1 MQSFAVLNV
10 AIITQLRGGS
20 SKLGKWPLNSAA
32 GHFWPVRERR
42 YRTPVAV
49 QATAGGRRPAATLN
63 SGGQIARSKAPNRGG
78 TRVLLSGRRRS
89 AEKRGG
95 RVPAGR
101 GHGCRGRSVRPGP
114 SRPVPDR
121 CRSASCTG
129 LGGSVWCCPEGR
141 WQLPACGRARSVFEP
156 PFNHGKSACAS
167 VQRPSCA
174 IA

>member
-10 AIITQLRGGS
+10 AIIPQLRGGS

-32 GHFWPVRERR
+32 GHYWLVPERR

-49 QATAGGRRPAATLN
+49 QPTAGGRRPAATQN
-63 SGGQIARSKAPNRGG
+63 PCARIARLKVPNRSG

-95 RVPAGR
+95 RFPAGR

-114 SRPVPDR
+114 SGPARNR
-121 CRSASCTG
+121 RRAASFTG
-129 LGGSVWCCPEGR
+129 LGGS
-141 WQLPACGRARSVFEP
+141 ACRRPRGDGGNSPHAQEHAAFLSHHSTVANLRAPLYNGPLV
-156 PFNHGKSACAS
+156 
-167 VQRPSCA
+167 
-174 IA
+174 